1 MKTTKCVLKN
11 TKEFNNCLVKLL
23 FTDITEEEL
32 KVIIEEDQRIDRIFN
47 RPITEAENYFIGETE
62 MFDTRDSF

>member
-11 TKEFNNCLVKLL
+11 TERFNNCLVKYVL
-23 FTDITEEEL
+23 DNITEEEFN
-32 KVIIEEDQRIDRIFN
+32 KVIEEDQRIDKIFN
-47 RPITEAENYFIGETE
+47 RPITPKENYFLGETE